1 MSTSSPSTSGWTA
14 FWNRGGWWRAALV
27 AVVYL
32 ALYLLGG
39 QLVGLLFGDQVDP
52 DNLFATPQ
60 SVFFGL
66 FLPLAIGAVVLIAFV
81 ASLHWF
87 PALFARQ
94 PIGGRWWMWLAPVAV
109 VVAILLR
116 LFGIDYG
123 SYAAGVVAVTFV
135 SGLLVGFVEE
145 ILTRG
150 IAVKMLRDA
159 GKSEWV
165 VMVVSSL
172 IFGLLHAS
180 NILGGQEILTVALTV
195 VFAFGFGICMY
206 LTLRVTGNLIW
217 PMLLH
222 GLYDPT
228 LFLATGG
235 IDEVHSGPQSE
246 LLTLAGPS
254 NMIFILIAVVG
265 LIFVRGR
272 VKPTHEGVVA

>member
-1 MSTSSPSTSGWTA
+1 
-14 FWNRGGWWRAALV
+14 
-27 AVVYL
+27 
-32 ALYLLGG
+32 
-39 QLVGLLFGDQVDP
+39 
-52 DNLFATPQ
+52 
-60 SVFFGL
+60 
-66 FLPLAIGAVVLIAFV
+66 
-81 ASLHWF
+81 
-87 PALFARQ
+87 
-94 PIGGRWWMWLAPVAV
+94 
-109 VVAILLR
+109 
-116 LFGIDYG
+116 
-123 SYAAGVVAVTFV
+123 
-135 SGLLVGFVEE
+135 
-145 ILTRG
+145 
-150 IAVKMLRDA
+150 
-159 GKSEWV
+159 
-165 VMVVSSL
+165 MVVSSL

-180 NILGGQEILTVALTV
+180 NILGGQEVLTVALTV

-272 VKPTHEGVVA
+272 VKPAHEGVVA